1 MLEGDAGIF
10 KNRERSERFT
20 LFHALINCENTFP
33 LHFLDKRGCCLV
45 KGSQEKTAI
54 FFKRVYG
61 HRTCHRLFMLPQGK
75 LRRSQFSQKSS
86 LCFSFCHF
94 IFCGC
99 SVNEPFAEY
108 LRSHGRKN
116 TLLDVKGRSETL
128 KRKDISF
135 LKDVISLYSLPH
147 CVVCHPAICPSQ
159 AEFRSHCCSHT
170 SNLVRKIVRSCF
182 FLGQTMKI

>member
-33 LHFLDKRGCCLV
+33 LHFLDKRGCCLL

-116 TLLDVKGRSETL
+116 TLLDGKRRSETL

-159 AEFRSHCCSHT
+159 AEFRSHCCPHT

>member
-108 LRSHGRKN
+108 LRSHGGKN
-116 TLLDVKGRSETL
+116 TLLDGKRRSETL
-128 KRKDISF
+128 KRKGISF
-135 LKDVISLYSLPH
+135 LKDVISLYSLPTASF
-147 CVVCHPAICPSQ
+147 AIQ
-159 AEFRSHCCSHT
+159 QFAHHRRNFALIVAHT
-170 SNLVRKIVRSCF
+170 HL
-182 FLGQTMKI
+182 T

>member
-54 FFKRVYG
+54 FFKRMYG

-75 LRRSQFSQKSS
+75 LRRSQLSQKSR
-86 LCFSFCHF
+86 LCFSFCYF

-99 SVNEPFAEY
+99 SVNLYMLMCPLQSTYGHMVE
-108 LRSHGRKN
+108 K
-116 TLLDVKGRSETL
+116 TLCWMAND
-128 KRKDISF
+128 
-135 LKDVISLYSLPH
+135 
-147 CVVCHPAICPSQ
+147 A
-159 AEFRSHCCSHT
+159 
-170 SNLVRKIVRSCF
+170 VRP
-182 FLGQTMKI
+182 